1 MGRMSEM
8 MIQQMEDDEG
18 LPRQDE
24 ADVGR
29 MQREDAEA
37 YDRWV
42 ASTAAVEYERR
53 WGGGA

>member
-1 MGRMSEM
+1 MGMM
-8 MIQQMEDDEG
+8 KDLMIQQMEDDEG

-24 ADVGR
+24 ADVGQA
-29 MQREDAEA
+29 QREDAEA

-42 ASTAAVEYERR
+42 ASTAAMEVERR